1 MVPIL
6 HFWNSL
12 GKEAPLHLLLF
23 VVADII
29 SFPARSVRVSCHSIK
44 ILLCCREG
52 IVGVYVCVRAHVY
65 VFARAFAK
73 RDRSSRMVCCICPLV
88 FFTLLKSQIN
98 LLSAITASAKSYSE
112 QKPAKNEVPL
122 FVSSLIYFFF
132 HVWVC
137 KKKKC

>member
-52 IVGVYVCVRAHVY
+52 IVCMHVCVCVRAC
-65 VFARAFAK
+65 
-73 RDRSSRMVCCICPLV
+73 VCLCTSVRKERQEQSTGPLV

-98 LLSAITASAKSYSE
+98 VLSAITASAKSYSE

-122 FVSSLIYFFF
+122 FVSSLFFF
-132 HVWVC
+132 SMFGFAKR
-137 KKKKC
+137 KKIC